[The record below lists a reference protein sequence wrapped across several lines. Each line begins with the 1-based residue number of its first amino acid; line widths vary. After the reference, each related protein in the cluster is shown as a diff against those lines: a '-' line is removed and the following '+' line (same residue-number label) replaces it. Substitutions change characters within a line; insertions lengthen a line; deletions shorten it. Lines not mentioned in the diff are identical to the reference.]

1 MALPCKRP
9 RLSTDNDDD
18 DDKVVVVD
26 VNDDD
31 STTMNDV
38 VDVKVEKS
46 LTPGDDDVKPCLTSD
61 LESES
66 GVVDLTVQCAP
77 PGITRRNFSYTAEV
91 IKARYHRHRHQLAL
105 SDAALAVLYCAVNY
119 AAPMSS
125 SPADIF

>member
-9 RLSTDNDDD
+9 RLSTDNN

-31 STTMNDV
+31 STTMNDA

-66 GVVDLTVQCAP
+66 GVVDLTVQCTP
-77 PGITRRNFSYTAEV
+77 PAITRRNFSHTAEV
-91 IKARYHRHRHQLAL
+91 IKARYRHHHQLAL
-105 SDAALAVLYCAVNY
+105 SDAALAVLSCAVNY
-119 AAPMSS
+119 VQLTS
-125 SPADIF
+125 